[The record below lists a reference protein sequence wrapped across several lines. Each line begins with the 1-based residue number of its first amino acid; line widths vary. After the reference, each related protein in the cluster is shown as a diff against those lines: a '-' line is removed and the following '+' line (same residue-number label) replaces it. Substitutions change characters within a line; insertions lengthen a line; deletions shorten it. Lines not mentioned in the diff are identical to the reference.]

1 MSDLDERFR
10 SLSRVRPP
18 DLWPD
23 IEHREPHPLREP
35 SPRRQLVAVTV
46 AFAVAA
52 AGIGLA
58 IRAFQ
63 PEDRPRPAATVENG
77 KIAFVATGKGGSD
90 IYVVN
95 SDGTE
100 KKLLV
105 PGGSPSWSPD
115 GTQLAFLTVAPQ
127 RLGGRDM
134 AVIEVASG
142 GIRILY
148 TIQEQPGGTGPQ
160 AWSPDG
166 KQLAFA
172 SYDGIYVMNVDGTGA
187 HRITRYEGSHACYD
201 LLPSWSPA
209 GSAIVFS
216 VLCEGGNEGLWAVEA
231 DGSDRRQ
238 LIAGDYEVDEY
249 RSPVWSPDGTKIA
262 FVKTDWTLDDPIKSA
277 AIYVMNAD
285 GTGAMQLASRAAFDR
300 SLTWSPDGRAIAFT
314 RYYAGGSDIFL
325 LDLETAEVTQ
335 LTHTGDAVDP
345 AWQPVPAVEG
355 SPSAWDAVSAEVTG
369 RVRLDGVPGPVAAA
383 DRAVWVTTYDYE
395 HEGAAVA
402 RIDATTNEIVATVP
416 IEGLP
421 PSNLAVGAGALW
433 VPAGMEHGG
442 PVLMRVDTDT
452 NEVTGRVEGV
462 TGPVVA
468 DATGVWAIQDGPDA
482 HDAAVVRLDPETLTI
497 EARIPVG
504 NVPFDMVAGAG
515 SIWIVAWD
523 AQARYQEP
531 SDLLRIDALSGELV
545 ATISINGDGNWIA
558 ADDAG
563 VWISAWST
571 IDPND
576 WNAVFRE
583 VCAD

>member
-1 MSDLDERFR
+1 MSDLDERF
-10 SLSRVRPP
+10 LALDRVGPP

-23 IEHREPHPLREP
+23 VQHREPRPMREP
-35 SPRRQLVAVTV
+35 PPGRRFLAAAV
-46 AFAVAA
+46 AFAVAS
-52 AGIGLA
+52 AGIALGV
-58 IRAFQ
+58 RAFRGGESA
-63 PEDRPRPAATVENG
+63 PTAAVGNG
-77 KIAFVATGKGGSD
+77 RIAFVVSRDGEYEIFLMDENGASLVRLSGGRDPAWSPDGTRVAFTANEDRLGISIVNADGTGSVKLTDKPAYAQTPTWSPDGEQIAFAAADG
-90 IYVVN
+90 IYVMD
-95 SDGTE
+95 SDGTDVHRITGYTGP
-100 KKLLV
+100 LACADFH
-105 PGGSPSWSPD
+105 PSWSPD
-115 GTQLAFLTVAPQ
+115 GARIAFAVRCDGGGLGIFTVDADGSD
-127 RLGGRDM
+127 RAMVTGIEGESTESLVFDGG
-134 AVIEVASG
+134 
-142 GIRILY
+142 
-148 TIQEQPGGTGPQ
+148 P

-166 KQLAFA
+166 ARIAFTGA
-172 SYDGIYVMNVDGTGA
+172 NKPDVNTQHVYTINADGSGIDRITDGDVSDWSPIWSPDGAEIAFISMRAEGRGIYVMDPYGLNVRRLTSDPTAVGT
-187 HRITRYEGSHACYD
+187 IDSCC
-201 LLPSWSPA
+201 LS
-209 GSAIVFS
+209 
-216 VLCEGGNEGLWAVEA
+216 
-231 DGSDRRQ
+231 
-238 LIAGDYEVDEY
+238 
-249 RSPVWSPDGTKIA
+249 
-262 FVKTDWTLDDPIKSA
+262 
-277 AIYVMNAD
+277 
-285 GTGAMQLASRAAFDR
+285 
-300 SLTWSPDGRAIAFT
+300 
-314 RYYAGGSDIFL
+314 
-325 LDLETAEVTQ
+325 
-335 LTHTGDAVDP
+335 
-345 AWQPVPAVEG
+345 WQPVPAVEG
-355 SPSAWDAVSAEVTG
+355 SPSASDAVSAEVTG

-383 DRAVWVTTYDYE
+383 DGAVWVTTYDYE

-515 SIWIVAWD
+515 SIWVVAWD

-545 ATISINGDGNWIA
+545 ATISINGDGTWIA